1 MFSVNVRSKKV
12 ETPNIVSFEL
22 IPINGQALPKFDAGS
37 HIDVVLNDKIT
48 RQYSLISHPQS
59 DEFYK
64 IAVLKDAN
72 SRGGSIALH
81 SDVQVGD
88 TLSISDPR
96 NLFALNSTHNKALLF
111 AGGIGITPIISM
123 ARELDI
129 NGVDFELHYHAKS
142 PVEAA
147 FYQELVECSFSEKVF
162 FHFSNQP
169 KKDAKALIG
178 EFKTNT
184 HLYTCGPA
192 TYMEYIFDSAKSNHW
207 KDEYLHKENFKAE
220 PKAESSENIPF
231 KLILS
236 RSGLEIDVSA
246 EQTALE
252 AIEEA
257 GIELDVSCE
266 MGICG
271 TCVTSV
277 TCGIPDHRDEFFTVD
292 EKAKNDRFTPCC
304 SRALSDSLTLDL

>member
-1 MFSVNVRSKKV
+1 MFSVIVRSKNI
-12 ETPNIVSFEL
+12 EAPNIVSFEL
-22 IPINGQALPKFDAGS
+22 TPNNGEPLPKFDAGS
-37 HIDVVLNDKIT
+37 HIDVVLGDNLT
-48 RQYSLISHPQS
+48 RQYSLIDHPQS
-59 DEFYK
+59 DKFYK
-64 IAVLKDAN
+64 IAVLKDPN
-72 SRGGSIALH
+72 SRGGSVKLH
-81 SDVQVGD
+81 SGVHVGD
-88 TLSISDPR
+88 KLKISNPK
-96 NLFALNSTHNKALLF
+96 NLFPLKSNQEKALLF

-123 ARELDI
+123 ARQLDLECI
-129 NGVDFELHYHAKS
+129 DFELHYHAKS
-142 PVEAA
+142 PAEAA

-169 KKDAKALIG
+169 KKDTKALIG

-192 TYMEYIFDSAKSNHW
+192 TYMQYIFDSAKSNHW

-236 RSGLEIDVSA
+236 RSGLEIDLSA